1 MKNNRR
7 VVENRQKQILGLV
20 REKGEV
26 RADELSSALGV
37 SVMTIRRD
45 LGLLE
50 SQKLLRRTHG
60 GAVSFER
67 VHTARRFG
75 EEVQVCRDRISKF
88 AAGYLEDGDRIFING
103 SRVALNMLE
112 YVRNCRVAAFTNNGW
127 AAGVKYPDGVS
138 VHFTG
143 GEMRGYLM
151 IGEYVI
157 RNLLSVTA
165 DKTFFGC
172 AAVYDNGEFRYDIP
186 SEIAINEMMISRT
199 NGQVYVLADHT
210 KLKNRSQEEEHFQGG
225 ITYERSIILVTDS
238 LADPAVV
245 ESLKERGMEV
255 VQVPV

>member
-75 EEVQVCRDRISKF
+75 EEVQTCRCRCDRMIRGAVRKARRPLSDRS
-88 AAGYLEDGDRIFING
+88 AAGTGL
-103 SRVALNMLE
+103 
-112 YVRNCRVAAFTNNGW
+112 C
-127 AAGVKYPDGVS
+127 PDI
-138 VHFTG
+138 TG
-143 GEMRGYLM
+143 
-151 IGEYVI
+151 
-157 RNLLSVTA
+157 
-165 DKTFFGC
+165 
-172 AAVYDNGEFRYDIP
+172 
-186 SEIAINEMMISRT
+186 
-199 NGQVYVLADHT
+199 
-210 KLKNRSQEEEHFQGG
+210 
-225 ITYERSIILVTDS
+225 
-238 LADPAVV
+238 
-245 ESLKERGMEV
+245 
-255 VQVPV
+255 

>member
-75 EEVQVCRDRISKF
+75 EEVQVCRCRCDAGIACRCRCDRMI
-88 AAGYLEDGDRIFING
+88 
-103 SRVALNMLE
+103 
-112 YVRNCRVAAFTNNGW
+112 CW
-127 AAGVKYPDGVS
+127 A
-138 VHFTG
+138 VHKK
-143 GEMRGYLM
+143 
-151 IGEYVI
+151 
-157 RNLLSVTA
+157 SPA
-165 DKTFFGC
+165 
-172 AAVYDNGEFRYDIP
+172 
-186 SEIAINEMMISRT
+186 
-199 NGQVYVLADHT
+199 
-210 KLKNRSQEEEHFQGG
+210 
-225 ITYERSIILVTDS
+225 
-238 LADPAVV
+238 PAVRQIC
-245 ESLKERGMEV
+245 RGNR
-255 VQVPV
+255 PLP